1 METNSVAQ
9 ADVAKFNILDWETEF
24 NRVPQEP
31 DWLVPGVLIRG
42 ANASLVAAAGQGKSL
57 LALDIAAALASGRPV
72 LGQPA
77 RTTMEVLYL
86 DMENSAEDVITRL
99 RDMQYGADDLPYLR
113 YSSFP
118 DIGTLDESEGSERVR
133 AMVESSKAE
142 FVVIDTACRFVDG
155 EENSNDTWQDLY
167 RYTLAPLKRRHCT
180 VLRLDH
186 CGVDSTKAR
195 GGSAKRDDVDVEWR
209 LEVSGGKASG
219 EHAVTLRCAKQR
231 QPHYPGHVS
240 LMRTTAPLAHTLT
253 STAVDGAASGI
264 DQVGACMD
272 QLDALGVPATAGRE
286 RAREALRG
294 VGWRGSNDTLGEA
307 LRLRKEPVQT

>member
-1 METNSVAQ
+1 METNSVAE

-72 LGQPA
+72 LGQPV
-77 RTTMEVLYL
+77 RTSMEVLYL
-86 DMENSAEDVITRL
+86 DMENSAEDVVTRL
-99 RDMQYGADDLPYLR
+99 HDMGYTPDDLPYLR

-118 DIGTLDESEGSERVR
+118 DIGTLDDTEGAERLR
-133 AMVESSKAE
+133 ALVESSDAE
-142 FVVIDTACRFVDG
+142 FIVIDTACRFVDG

-186 CGVDSTKAR
+186 CGIDATKAR
-195 GGSAKRDDVDVEWR
+195 GGTAKRDDVDVEWR
-209 LEVSGGKASG
+209 LEVTGGKSG

-231 QPHYPGHVS
+231 QPHYRKHVS
-240 LMRTTAPLAHTLT
+240 LTRTTAPLAHTLT
-253 STAVDGAASGI
+253 STATDDVVGDA
-264 DQVGACMD
+264 DQVAACITKLD
-272 QLDALGVPATAGRE
+272 QLDVPMAAGRE
-286 RAREALRG
+286 RAREALRS
-294 VGWRGSNDTLGEA
+294 VGWSVSNDTLGEA
-307 LRLRKEPVQT
+307 IKLRKKPVRA

>member
-1 METNSVAQ
+1 METSSVAD
-9 ADVAKFNILDWETEF
+9 ADVAKFNLLDWETEF

-42 ANASLVAAAGQGKSL
+42 ANASLVAGAGQGKSL

-72 LGQPA
+72 LGQPVH
-77 RTTMEVLYL
+77 TTMDVLYL

-99 RDMQYGADDLPYLR
+99 HDMGYAPDDLPYLR

-118 DIGTLDESEGSERVR
+118 DIGTLDDTEGAQRVR
-133 AMVESSKAE
+133 ELVASSKAQ

-155 EENSNDTWQDLY
+155 EENSNDTWQALY

-186 CGVDSTKAR
+186 SGVDATKAR

-209 LEVSGGKASG
+209 LEVTGGKGSG
-219 EHAVTLRCAKQR
+219 EHAVTLRCGKQR
-231 QPHYPGHVS
+231 QLHYPGHVS
-240 LMRTTAPLAHTLT
+240 LTRTTSPLAHTLT
-253 STAVDGAASGI
+253 TTAMDGAAKDI
-264 DQVGACMD
+264 DQVAACMD
-272 QLDALGVPATAGRE
+272 KLDALGVPATAGRE
-286 RAREALRG
+286 VAREALRRAAWP
-294 VGWRGSNDTLGEA
+294 VSNDTLGEA
-307 LRLRKEPVQT
+307 VKRRKKPVRA

>member
-1 METNSVAQ
+1 MEINSVADS
-9 ADVAKFNILDWETEF
+9 DVAKFNLLDWETEF

-42 ANASLVAAAGQGKSL
+42 ANASLVAGAGQGKSL

-72 LGQPA
+72 LGQPVH
-77 RTTMEVLYL
+77 TTMDVLYL
-86 DMENSAEDVITRL
+86 DMENSPEDVITRL
-99 RDMQYGADDLPYLR
+99 HDMGYAPDELPYLR

-118 DIGTLDESEGSERVR
+118 DIGTLDEAEGAQRVR
-133 AMVESSKAE
+133 ELVASSKAQ

-167 RYTLAPLKRRHCT
+167 RYTLAPLKKRHCT

-186 CGVDSTKAR
+186 SGVDSTKAR

-209 LEVSGGKASG
+209 LEVTGGKASG

-240 LMRTTAPLAHTLT
+240 LTRTTSPLAHTLT
-253 STAVDGAASGI
+253 ATAVDRADSGI
-264 DQVGACMD
+264 DQVAACMD
-272 QLDALGVPATAGRE
+272 TLDALGVPATAGRE

-294 VGWRGSNDTLGEA
+294 IGWRGSNDTLGEA
-307 LRLRKEPVQT
+307 LRLRKEPVRA